1 MKDKKTKGA
10 KKYVKKRK
18 LKFDD
23 YKNCLEATQFENKV
37 NNPEKNKIDI
47 HSLKKDHKEFIKHN
61 KVILSKYNK
70 DLEVISAKC

>member
-1 MKDKKTKGA
+1 M
-10 KKYVKKRK
+10 
-18 LKFDD
+18 
-23 YKNCLEATQFENKV
+23 

-70 DLEVISAKC
+70 DLEVISAKEGTAKDYLNNLQH